1 MLQDQAFNIAQIA
14 LLGVALGMLIDMYRV
29 ITRMLNPGKYL
40 AGLFDIL
47 FWLSCT
53 LWTFVYLLRVN
64 SGEARFYVL
73 ALVLLGYVLEQR
85 ILGRT
90 LRTNLRSVL
99 QAITKGLSRLINAI
113 SVFVEALLNAITAP
127 FRYFVRLILRPIMW
141 VVGFILR
148 PIRFAVRRVRAF
160 NKALRTFVRTWWSGE
175 SPEEF

>member
-64 SGEARFYVL
+64 SGEARFYV
-73 ALVLLGYVLEQR
+73 Q
-85 ILGRT
+85 IGRAH
-90 LRTNLRSVL
+90 V
-99 QAITKGLSRLINAI
+99 
-113 SVFVEALLNAITAP
+113 
-127 FRYFVRLILRPIMW
+127 
-141 VVGFILR
+141 
-148 PIRFAVRRVRAF
+148 
-160 NKALRTFVRTWWSGE
+160 
-175 SPEEF
+175 